1 MGAGQPETKRC
12 PRAGPERTKP
22 HFHPQVYVLP
32 RTVSRLIRSAVRRPR
47 RNHAQ
52 DCPVL
57 GQTKT
62 IAVLEIDRDAKEGGG
77 DIGSTGGVGVLR
89 LR

>member
-1 MGAGQPETKRC
+1 VPARRT
-12 PRAGPERTKP
+12 RADKAALSSTSVCTLKDSVTINPLGCAPAERD
-22 HFHPQVYVLP
+22 
-32 RTVSRLIRSAVRRPR
+32 
-47 RNHAQ
+47 HAQ
-52 DCPVL
+52 DRPVL